1 MTTYKRSIWSLLFS
15 LYATQYVGISFLLV
29 ALVAI
34 LRSQGM
40 PLEKL
45 GIVYSL
51 GIFWVFKFLWAPLID
66 RFSLRRFGHYRTWLL
81 ILQAAM
87 MINLIILGFYNL
99 STDFVLVMS
108 LCATFSFFS
117 ATQDIAV
124 DGLACRLLNVDSR
137 GVGNGIQ
144 QAGTMFGSLV
154 GSGLVLTIYP
164 TLGWLG
170 SMLLMAGLTSI
181 SWLQLL
187 WYKEPTGKIR
197 PIMGYKRL
205 LSFWRYVSKPW
216 LVLLFLYPIGGGM
229 AYAIINPMLVDL
241 GWSLSSIGTAIYLV
255 ATPFGIISA
264 LIAGKLIQLVGR
276 RKALL
281 GLMSAQA
288 LFLLVLFIPA
298 YGVNDTLTVY
308 ACLITYFIFHSPIPA
323 VLYTLMMDQTNPN
336 TPATDFTIQASVLM
350 LIGIITSGASTALAG
365 AFGYISVI
373 WMASTMCVVAFIAVW
388 VAKSIDS
395 PTAPNNTWTSTN

>member
-1 MTTYKRSIWSLLFS
+1 MTTYKRSTWSLLFS

-164 TLGWLG
+164 TIGWLG

-187 WYKEPTGKIR
+187 WYEEPTGKVR

-255 ATPFGIISA
+255 ATPFGIVSA

-281 GLMSAQA
+281 GLMSTQA

-323 VLYTLMMDQTNPN
+323 VLYTLMMDQTDPS
-336 TPATDFTIQASVLM
+336 TPATDFTIQASALM

-365 AFGYISVI
+365 AFGYIAVI

-388 VAKSIDS
+388 AVKSIDLQ
-395 PTAPNNTWTSTN
+395 TAPSNTWTSTN

>member
-1 MTTYKRSIWSLLFS
+1 MTTYKRSTWSLLFS

-45 GIVYSL
+45 SIVYSL
-51 GIFWVFKFLWAPLID
+51 GIFWVFRFLWAPLID

-81 ILQAAM
+81 TLQAAM
-87 MINLIILGFYNL
+87 IINLFILGLYDL

-117 ATQDIAV
+117 ATQDVAV
-124 DGLACRLLNVDSR
+124 DGLACRLLDVNSR

-154 GSGLVLTIYP
+154 GSGLVLSIYP
-164 TLGWLG
+164 MLGWLG
-170 SMLLMAGLTSI
+170 CMLLMAGLTGI
-181 SWLQLL
+181 SWLQLIF
-187 WYKEPTGKIR
+187 YKEPTGKVR
-197 PIMGYKRL
+197 PQIGYKRL
-205 LSFWRYVSKPW
+205 VGFWRYVSKPW

-229 AYAIINPMLVDL
+229 AYAIINPMLVDI

-255 ATPFGIISA
+255 ATPFGIVSA
-264 LIAGKLIQLVGR
+264 LITGKLIQLVGR

-281 GLMSAQA
+281 GLMSTQA
-288 LFLLVLFIPA
+288 LFLLVLLIPA
-298 YGVNDTLTVY
+298 YGVNETLPVY
-308 ACLITYFIFHSPIPA
+308 ACLITYFIVHSPIPA
-323 VLYTLMMDQTNPN
+323 VLYTLMMDQTDQR
-336 TPATDFTIQASVLM
+336 TPATDFTIQASTLM

-365 AFGYISVI
+365 AFGYIAVI
-373 WMASTMCVVAFIAVW
+373 WMASAMCVVAFIAVW
-388 VAKSIDS
+388 FLGTTHRL
-395 PTAPNNTWTSTN
+395 TAST

>member
-1 MTTYKRSIWSLLFS
+1 MTTYKRSTWSLLFS

-51 GIFWVFKFLWAPLID
+51 GIFWVFRFLWAPLID

-81 ILQAAM
+81 ALQTAM
-87 MINLIILGFYNL
+87 MINLCILGFYDI

-117 ATQDIAV
+117 ATQDVAV
-124 DGLACRLLNVDSR
+124 DGLACRLLDVDSR

-154 GSGLVLTIYP
+154 GSGLVLSIYP
-164 TLGWLG
+164 SLGWLG
-170 SMLLMAGLTSI
+170 CMLLMAGLTSV
-181 SWLQLL
+181 SWLQLIF
-187 WYKEPTGKIR
+187 YKETTRKAQLKL
-197 PIMGYKRL
+197 GYKRL
-205 LSFWRYVSKPW
+205 LGFWRYVSKPW
-216 LVLLFLYPIGGGM
+216 LALLFLYPIGGGM
-229 AYAIINPMLVDL
+229 VYAIINPMLVDL

-255 ATPFGIISA
+255 ATPFGMVSA

-288 LFLLVLFIPA
+288 LFLLVLLIPA
-298 YGVNDTLTVY
+298 HGVNETLPVY
-308 ACLITYFIFHSPIPA
+308 ACLITYFIVYSPIPA
-323 VLYTLMMDQTNPN
+323 VLYTLMMDQTDPN
-336 TPATDFTIQASVLM
+336 TPATDFTIQASTLM

-365 AFGYISVI
+365 AFGYITVI
-373 WMASTMCVVAFIAVW
+373 WMASVMCVVAFIAVW
-388 VAKSIDS
+388 FLGTTYRLAAS
-395 PTAPNNTWTSTN
+395 N

>member
-1 MTTYKRSIWSLLFS
+1 MTTHKRSTWSLLFS
-15 LYATQYVGISFLLV
+15 LYTTQYVGISFLLV

-45 GIVYSL
+45 SIVYSL

-66 RFSLRRFGHYRTWLL
+66 RFSLCRFGHYRTWLL

-87 MINLIILGFYNL
+87 MINLTILGFYDL
-99 STDFVLVMS
+99 SNDFVLVMS

-124 DGLACRLLNVDSR
+124 DGLACRLLDMDSR

-154 GSGLVLTIYP
+154 GSGLVLAIYP

-170 SMLLMAGLTSI
+170 CMLLMSGLTSI
-181 SWLQLL
+181 SWFQLL
-187 WYKEPTGKIR
+187 WYKEPTGKMR

-205 LSFWRYVSKPW
+205 LSFWRYISKQW

-229 AYAIINPMLVDL
+229 AYTIINPMLVDL
-241 GWSLSSIGTAIYLV
+241 GWSLSHIGTAIYLV
-255 ATPFGIISA
+255 ATPFGIVSA
-264 LIAGKLIQLVGR
+264 LIAGKLIQRVGR
-276 RKALL
+276 RKTLL

-288 LFLLVLFIPA
+288 LFLLVLLIPA
-298 YGVNDTLTVY
+298 YGVNETLPVY
-308 ACLITYFIFHSPIPA
+308 ACLITYFIVHSPIPA
-323 VLYTLMMDQTNPN
+323 VLFTLMMDQTDPS
-336 TPATDFTIQASVLM
+336 TPATDFTIQASTLM
-350 LIGIITSGASTALAG
+350 LIGIFTSGASTALAG
-365 AFGYISVI
+365 SFGYIAVI
-373 WMASTMCVVAFIAVW
+373 WVASAMCVVAFIAVW
-388 VAKSIDS
+388 FLGTTDRLTAK
-395 PTAPNNTWTSTN
+395 T

>member
-1 MTTYKRSIWSLLFS
+1 MTTYKHSTWSLLFS

-66 RFSLRRFGHYRTWLL
+66 RFSWPRFGHYRAWLL

-87 MINLIILGFYNL
+87 MINLTILGFYNL

-117 ATQDIAV
+117 ATQDVAV
-124 DGLACRLLNVDSR
+124 DGLACRLLDIDSR

-154 GSGLVLTIYP
+154 GSGLVLAIYP
-164 TLGWLG
+164 TLGWFG
-170 SMLLMAGLTSI
+170 CMLFMAGLTSI

-216 LVLLFLYPIGGGM
+216 LGILLLYPIGGGM
-229 AYAIINPMLVDL
+229 AYAIVNPMLVDL
-241 GWSLSSIGTAIYLV
+241 GWSLSSIGTSIYLV

-264 LIAGKLIQLVGR
+264 IISGKYIQLVGR

-288 LFLLVLFIPA
+288 LFLLVLLIPA
-298 YGVNDTLTVY
+298 YGVNETLPVY
-308 ACLITYFIFHSPIPA
+308 VCLITFFIFHSPIPA
-323 VLYTLMMDQTNPN
+323 VLYTLMMDQTDPS
-336 TPATDFTIQASVLM
+336 TPATDFTIQASTLM

-365 AFGYISVI
+365 AFGYIAVI
-373 WMASTMCVVAFIAVW
+373 WMASTMCVVAFITVW
-388 VAKSIDS
+388 VVKSIDS
-395 PTAPNNTWTSTN
+395 PTASNNT